1 MCEWYK
7 LFWKF
12 CNYLHTRGLYLCTI
26 KPSTL
31 FIKFKIMKKILLIS
45 ALIFAGSYFTANA
58 QTQDKTHSLMVSDS
72 KGWHKIGETTV
83 NFTKEREEILV
94 TGADRFASI
103 KFKVMD
109 APIQLTDLEVYFE
122 SGDKQVIKVNSS
134 IKAAGESRV
143 IDIKGGERD
152 LKKVVFVYKTL
163 PNRKDDKA
171 HVEIWGFKTNTD
183 KK

>member
-1 MCEWYK
+1 MRK
-7 LFWKF
+7 V
-12 CNYLHTRGLYLCTI
+12 
-26 KPSTL
+26 
-31 FIKFKIMKKILLIS
+31 LLIS
-45 ALIFAGSYFTANA
+45 ILAFAGSYFTANA
-58 QTQDKTHSLMVSDS
+58 QTQDNKNAIMVSDS

-83 NFTKEREEILV
+83 NFVKEREEILV
-94 TGADRFASI
+94 TGSDRFAAI
-103 KFKVMD
+103 KFKVLD

-143 IDIKGGERD
+143 ININGGERD
-152 LKKVVFVYKTL
+152 LKKIVFIYKTL

-171 HVEIWGFKTNTD
+171 HVEIWGLKTNTD